1 LYASGAN
8 GRNIYLGT
16 VTAEGA
22 KTSFHFTTTVAPRK
36 LVIDP
41 EMTLLCVSE

>member
-1 LYASGAN
+1 M
-8 GRNIYLGT
+8 YLGT

-22 KTSFHFTTTVAPRK
+22 RTSFHFATAVSPRK
-36 LVIDP
+36 LLIDP